1 MKDRA
6 GARTFVGWFF
16 CVDRIG
22 KYIFKIRNN
31 HIPQDTRVH
40 VSLICI
46 FDMYLLWV
54 CKGIVCMYVCMY
66 MHTDRY
72 ADRYTEIHGRTDAQ
86 VQTQTYTKP
95 ATGREEGREGVD
107 E

>member
-16 CVDRIG
+16 VSIG
-22 KYIFKIRNN
+22 SANIIFKIRNN

-54 CKGIVCMYVCMY
+54 CKGMY

-72 ADRYTEIHGRTDAQ
+72 ADRYTEIHGRIDAQ
-86 VQTQTYTKP
+86 VQIQTYIP
-95 ATGREEGREGVD
+95 SRQPGGRKGGSG
-107 E
+107 

>member
-16 CVDRIG
+16 VSIG
-22 KYIFKIRNN
+22 SAIIGIFKIRNN

-54 CKGIVCMYVCMY
+54 CKGMYVCMY
-66 MHTDRY
+66 VHAHGQTDTRTY
-72 ADRYTEIHGRTDAQ
+72 TDAQ
-86 VQTQTYTKP
+86 VQTQPYTKP
-95 ATGREEGREGVD
+95 ATGREGGSG
-107 E
+107 